1 MIGAIANVINIV
13 DVVPVIVHDLRVC
26 YLKGGEL
33 SQMHKNM
40 HTQLLKMWKMDKQSS
55 VFDHAVCILYYCEL

>member
-1 MIGAIANVINIV
+1 MCRLPPWTIALIVIGAIANVINIV
-13 DVVPVIVHDLRVC
+13 DVVPVIIHDLRIC

-40 HTQLLKMWKMDKQSS
+40 HTQLLKM
-55 VFDHAVCILYYCEL
+55 

>member
-1 MIGAIANVINIV
+1 MCRLPPWTIALIVIGAIANVINIV

-40 HTQLLKMWKMDKQSS
+40 HTQLLKM
-55 VFDHAVCILYYCEL
+55 